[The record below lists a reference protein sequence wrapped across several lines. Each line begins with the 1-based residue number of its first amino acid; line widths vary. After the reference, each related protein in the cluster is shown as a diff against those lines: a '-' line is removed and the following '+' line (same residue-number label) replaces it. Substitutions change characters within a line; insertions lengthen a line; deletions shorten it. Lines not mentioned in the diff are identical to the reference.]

1 MKNPLDSITGTIVSG
16 IILTIIILALL
27 ENFFN
32 T

>member
-27 ENFFN
+27 ENFLN

>member
-16 IILTIIILALL
+16 IILTIILLALL
-27 ENFFN
+27 ENFLN